1 MHRVGDEERD
11 EGNLTRALTQVFGDL
26 DPGLLETI
34 STEFESIDVAGG
46 SELFHQGDPGD
57 SLYILLRGRLNV
69 CVADPETGLETV
81 LGEIAPGEA
90 VGEIGLLT
98 GETRSASL
106 WATRD
111 SRLVRIG
118 QEAFDALAEK
128 HTVLLRQLAK
138 VVVGRLQERVSSP
151 KYRPRVST
159 IAIVPAR
166 QKNGTTRFVD
176 QLKTTLERSGSSLHL
191 DSERV
196 DQLVGEQGISMAPRG
211 SAQDT
216 RLGQWLGEEESR
228 WDFLLLEADAEVT
241 EWTRRCLRQADMVL
255 VVGNSADD
263 PVPTGAEAELVR
275 DQNRS
280 RSVRQLLVMLHP
292 ASTQAIDGT
301 LRWLEIRNVDEHHH
315 VRVDVTADL
324 ERLGRIITGKAIGL
338 VLGGGGARGFAPAGV
353 YRALFERGIPID
365 WVGGS
370 SIGAVFGAGM
380 AMGWEPGMVEEQAR
394 ISFVEKNPFGDFTVP
409 FVSLLRGKRIER
421 LARNTF
427 VGNIEDLP
435 IPYFC
440 VSSNLTDADLTIHER
455 GELWR
460 AIRASVSLPGV
471 LPPAVNDRKLAID
484 GGILN
489 NLPVDIMRGR
499 SVGKVIAVDLS
510 AAKEYDLEYSDV
522 PGPLEIFFSRL
533 PFTRDLQ
540 VPSIV
545 TLMMKATVM
554 ASDIHSK
561 AVRNE
566 ATLLLSPAVERFG
579 LLATADFDEIVDV
592 GYRHARKALKTWQ
605 SE

>member
-1 MHRVGDEERD
+1 M
-11 EGNLTRALTQVFGDL
+11 TQVFGDL

-138 VVVGRLQERVSSP
+138 IVVGRLQERVSSP

-216 RLGQWLGEEESR
+216 RLGQWLGDEESR

-263 PVPTGAEAELVR
+263 PVP
-275 DQNRS
+275 
-280 RSVRQLLVMLHP
+280 
-292 ASTQAIDGT
+292 
-301 LRWLEIRNVDEHHH
+301 
-315 VRVDVTADL
+315 
-324 ERLGRIITGKAIGL
+324 
-338 VLGGGGARGFAPAGV
+338 
-353 YRALFERGIPID
+353 
-365 WVGGS
+365 
-370 SIGAVFGAGM
+370 IGA
-380 AMGWEPGMVEEQAR
+380 
-394 ISFVEKNPFGDFTVP
+394 
-409 FVSLLRGKRIER
+409 
-421 LARNTF
+421 
-427 VGNIEDLP
+427 
-435 IPYFC
+435 
-440 VSSNLTDADLTIHER
+440 
-455 GELWR
+455 
-460 AIRASVSLPGV
+460 
-471 LPPAVNDRKLAID
+471 
-484 GGILN
+484 
-489 NLPVDIMRGR
+489 
-499 SVGKVIAVDLS
+499 
-510 AAKEYDLEYSDV
+510 
-522 PGPLEIFFSRL
+522 
-533 PFTRDLQ
+533 
-540 VPSIV
+540 
-545 TLMMKATVM
+545 
-554 ASDIHSK
+554 
-561 AVRNE
+561 
-566 ATLLLSPAVERFG
+566 
-579 LLATADFDEIVDV
+579 
-592 GYRHARKALKTWQ
+592 
-605 SE
+605 